1 MGGEWKP
8 NEEKTQLELISQV
21 SASISAVR
29 EVGGL
34 LGTELKGWTH
44 LELEQGWGKGKMGP

>member
-29 EVGGL
+29 EVGGTAWNGAEGL
-34 LGTELKGWTH
+34 DTPGVGAGLGER
-44 LELEQGWGKGKMGP
+44 EMGP

>member
-1 MGGEWKP
+1 MGGKWKP

-29 EVGGL
+29 EVGDYMAGSCRL
-34 LGTELKGWTH
+34 DTWILIWA
-44 LELEQGWGKGKMGP
+44 WGEGIWDT